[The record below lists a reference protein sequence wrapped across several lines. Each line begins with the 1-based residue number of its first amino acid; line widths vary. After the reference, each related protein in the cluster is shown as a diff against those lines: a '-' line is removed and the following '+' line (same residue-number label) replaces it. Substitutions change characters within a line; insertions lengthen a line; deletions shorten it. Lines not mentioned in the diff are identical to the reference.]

1 MPTITSGGVGSG
13 IDVAGLVSKLVDAEY
28 APAETRLAV
37 KEAGLQ
43 ARLSGFGLIKAALD
57 KLKSAVTALGA
68 SDLFS
73 INKASSA
80 DDKMYSA
87 TADSTAVAG
96 TYAVEVTALATAQKL
111 TSGAFAAPTTVVGTG
126 SLTVAIGAKTATLT
140 IDDSNKSLAGIR
152 DAINAARGT
161 DGKPLGVTAT
171 LVTSTG
177 AVEAAGTYLV
187 LTSTTTGAGNTIS
200 LTQTG
205 GDGGLAAVQYTIGGV
220 PPNALTQ
227 TQAAANSVVKVDGL
241 TYSSASN
248 TVTGAL
254 TGVTLNLKATT
265 TTSVA
270 LSVASD
276 VSGVQPKLQAL
287 VDAYNGLVGV
297 IKEQGGYNAAAK
309 KGGPLTG
316 DSALRNVMGQLRQA
330 LSGQAAVA
338 SGLPTAASDIGIGI
352 DAAGKL
358 TLDAA
363 KLNTRLTADPSAVAG
378 VLGGDTGLTKRLSGV
393 LDGYLGAT
401 GVLKA
406 RTDGI
411 DRQLSDITDRREA
424 LLFRTEALQKR
435 YLAQFNALD
444 SLISGLQTTGS
455 YLSQQLA
462 SLPGASGRR

>member
-1 MPTITSGGVGSG
+1 MPTITSSGVGSG

-111 TSGAFAAPTTVVGTG
+111 TSGVFAAPTTVVGTG
-126 SLTVAIGAKTATLT
+126 SLTVAIGAKTATVT

-152 DAINAARGT
+152 DAINAARDA

-177 AVEAAGTYLV
+177 GVEAAGTYLV
-187 LTSTTTGAGNTIS
+187 LTSSTTGADNTIS

-205 GDGGLAAVQYTIGGV
+205 GDGGLAAIQYQTGGLA
-220 PPNALTQ
+220 NALTQ
-227 TQAAANSVVKVDGL
+227 TQAAANSVVKVDGF

-265 TTSVA
+265 TTPVA
-270 LSVASD
+270 LTVASD

-338 SGLPTAASDIGIGI
+338 SGLPAAASDIGIGI
-352 DAAGKL
+352 DSVGKL

-363 KLNTRLTADPSAVAG
+363 KLKTLLTADPSAVAG

-411 DRQLSDITDRREA
+411 DRQLSDITDRREV

-462 SLPGASGRR
+462 SLPGASDGR